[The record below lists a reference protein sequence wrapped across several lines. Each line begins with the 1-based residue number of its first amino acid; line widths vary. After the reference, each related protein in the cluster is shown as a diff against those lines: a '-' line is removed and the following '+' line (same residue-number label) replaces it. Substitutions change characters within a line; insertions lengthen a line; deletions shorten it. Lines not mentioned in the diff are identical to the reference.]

1 MRPPWSMVIFT
12 VLAGAGQGLW
22 VMLILEQWGSFSN
35 QAPATT
41 SDAFLGPSLLAFGL
55 LFAGLISAFFHLG
68 RPSRAWRSASQWR
81 TSWLSREII
90 VMPVV
95 LGLAFVHG
103 LQGVLELPAF
113 FGPIWTVVAPL
124 ALLACLAMWICTAM
138 IYGCLKF
145 LQEWATPWTPVA
157 FILFGLTGGAL
168 FFGLSRA
175 VLPVEGL
182 VVSKLLIGLMLLVS
196 LVVKAIIFKRNAGL
210 RPKST
215 LNSAT
220 GIPGNVRQVTMGIM
234 GGSFNTREFFH
245 GVSLGLMRQLRP
257 TVLMLAFVLPLMMLF
272 VLPLTA
278 FTAGLIA
285 LVHLLGMLAERWL
298 FFAQA
303 NHPQNLYYQRIA

>member
-12 VLAGAGQGLW
+12 VLAGAGQGLL

-303 NHPQNLYYQRIA
+303 

>member
-12 VLAGAGQGLW
+12 VLAGAGQGLL

-234 GGSFNTREFFH
+234 GGS
-245 GVSLGLMRQLRP
+245 
-257 TVLMLAFVLPLMMLF
+257 
-272 VLPLTA
+272 
-278 FTAGLIA
+278 
-285 LVHLLGMLAERWL
+285 
-298 FFAQA
+298 
-303 NHPQNLYYQRIA
+303 

>member
-1 MRPPWSMVIFT
+1 MVIFT
-12 VLAGAGQGLW
+12 VLAGAGQGLL

>member
-12 VLAGAGQGLW
+12 VLAGAGQGLL
-22 VMLILEQWGSFSN
+22 VMLVLEQWGTFSSPP
-35 QAPATT
+35 PATT
-41 SDAFLGPSLLAFGL
+41 SAAFLGLSALAFGL
-55 LFAGLISAFFHLG
+55 LLAGLISAFFHLG
-68 RPSRAWRSASQWR
+68 RPSRAWRSASRWR

-90 VMPVV
+90 VMPMV

-103 LQGVLELPAF
+103 LQDVLGLPEF
-113 FGPIWTVVAPL
+113 FGPLWSLAAPL
-124 ALLACLAMWICTAM
+124 ALLACLVMWICTAM

-157 FILFGLTGGAL
+157 FVLFGLTGGAL
-168 FFGLSRA
+168 LFGLGRSI
-175 VLPVEGL
+175 LPVEGL
-182 VVSKLLIGLMLLVS
+182 VVSKMLIGLMLLAS
-196 LVVKAIIFKRNAGL
+196 LLVKALIFKRNADL

-215 LNSAT
+215 LSSAT

-245 GVSLGLMRQLRP
+245 GVSISLMRQLRP
-257 TVLMLAFVLPLMMLF
+257 TVLMLAFVLPLAMLLL
-272 VLPLTA
+272 LPLTP

-285 LVHLLGMLAERWL
+285 LIHLLGMLAERWL

>member
-12 VLAGAGQGLW
+12 VLAGAGQGLL

-41 SDAFLGPSLLAFGL
+41 SNAFLGPSLLAFGL

-182 VVSKLLIGLMLLVS
+182 GVSKLLIGLMLLVS

>member
-12 VLAGAGQGLW
+12 VLAGAGQGLL
-22 VMLILEQWGSFSN
+22 VMLVLEQWGAFSS

-41 SDAFLGPSLLAFGL
+41 SAAFLGLSALAFGL
-55 LFAGLISAFFHLG
+55 LLAGLISAFFHLG

-90 VMPVV
+90 VMPMV

-103 LQGVLELPAF
+103 LQGVLGLPEF
-113 FGPIWTVVAPL
+113 FGPLWFLVAPL
-124 ALLACLAMWICTAM
+124 ALLACLVMWICTAM

-168 FFGLSRA
+168 LFGLGRSI
-175 VLPVEGL
+175 LPVEGL
-182 VVSKLLIGLMLLVS
+182 VVSKMLIGLMLLVS
-196 LVVKAIIFKRNAGL
+196 LFVKALIFKRNASL
-210 RPKST
+210 RPKSS
-215 LNSAT
+215 LSSAT

-245 GVSLGLMRQLRP
+245 GVSTSLMRQLRP
-257 TVLMLAFVLPLMMLF
+257 TVLMLAFVLPLVMLLL
-272 VLPLTA
+272 LPLTP
-278 FTAGLIA
+278 FTALLIA
-285 LVHLLGMLAERWL
+285 LIHLLGMLAERWL

>member
-12 VLAGAGQGLW
+12 VLAGLGQGLL
-22 VMLILEQWGSFSN
+22 VMLILEQWGSFSS
-35 QAPATT
+35 QAPATD
-41 SDAFLGPSLLAFGL
+41 SLAFLGPSMLAFGL

-95 LGLAFVHG
+95 LGFTFVHG
-103 LQGVLELPAF
+103 LQGVLGLPEI
-113 FGPIWTVVAPL
+113 FGSLWKVVAPL
-124 ALLACLAMWICTAM
+124 ALVACLAMWICTAM

-145 LQEWATPWTPVA
+145 LQEWSTPWTPAA

-168 FFGLSRA
+168 FFGLSRTL
-175 VLPVEGL
+175 LPVEGL
-182 VVSKLLIGLMLLVS
+182 LVSKPLIGLLLLIS
-196 LVVKAIIFKRNAGL
+196 LAVKALIFKRNAGL

-215 LNSAT
+215 LRSAT
-220 GIPGNVRQVTMGIM
+220 GIPGNVRQVSMGIM

-257 TVLMLAFVLPLMMLF
+257 TVLMLAFVLPMVMLF
-272 VLPLTA
+272 VLPLTPL
-278 FTAGLIA
+278 TAGLIA
-285 LVHLLGMLAERWL
+285 LVHLLGMVAERWL

-303 NHPQNLYYQRIA
+303 NHPQNLYYQRIS

>member
-12 VLAGAGQGLW
+12 VLAGAGQGLL

-41 SDAFLGPSLLAFGL
+41 SNAFLGPSLLAFGL

-182 VVSKLLIGLMLLVS
+182 VVSKPLIGLLLLVS
-196 LVVKAIIFKRNAGL
+196 LTVKALVFKRNAEL

-215 LNSAT
+215 LSSAT

-278 FTAGLIA
+278 FTAALIA

>member
-12 VLAGAGQGLW
+12 VLAGAGQGLL
-22 VMLILEQWGSFSN
+22 VMLVLEQWGAFSS

-41 SDAFLGPSLLAFGL
+41 SAAFLGLSALAFGL
-55 LFAGLISAFFHLG
+55 LLAGLISAFFHLG

-90 VMPVV
+90 VMPMV

-103 LQGVLELPAF
+103 LQGVLGLPEF
-113 FGPIWTVVAPL
+113 FGPLWFLVAPL
-124 ALLACLAMWICTAM
+124 ALLACLVMWICTAM

-168 FFGLSRA
+168 LFGLGRSI
-175 VLPVEGL
+175 LPVEGL
-182 VVSKLLIGLMLLVS
+182 VVSKMLIGLMLLVS
-196 LVVKAIIFKRNAGL
+196 LFVKALIFKRNASL
-210 RPKST
+210 RPKSS
-215 LNSAT
+215 LSSAT

-245 GVSLGLMRQLRP
+245 GVSTGLMRQLRP
-257 TVLMLAFVLPLMMLF
+257 TVLMLAFVLPLAMLLL
-272 VLPLTA
+272 LPLTP
-278 FTAGLIA
+278 FTAALIA
-285 LVHLLGMLAERWL
+285 LIHLLGMLAERWL

>member
-12 VLAGAGQGLW
+12 VLAGAGQGLL

-41 SDAFLGPSLLAFGL
+41 SNAFLGPSLLAFGL

-90 VMPVV
+90 VMPMV
-95 LGLAFVHG
+95 LGFAFVHG
-103 LQGVLELPAF
+103 VQGVLELPVF
-113 FGPIWTVVAPL
+113 FGPLWALVAPL

-182 VVSKLLIGLMLLVS
+182 VVSQLLIGLMLLVS

-215 LNSAT
+215 LSSAT

-245 GVSLGLMRQLRP
+245 GVSVSLMRQLRP
-257 TVLMLAFVLPLMMLF
+257 TVLMLAFVLPLVMLF
-272 VLPLTA
+272 VLPLTP
-278 FTAGLIA
+278 FTAGFIA

>member
-12 VLAGAGQGLW
+12 VLAGAGQGLL

-41 SDAFLGPSLLAFGL
+41 SNAFLGPSLLAFGL

-103 LQGVLELPAF
+103 LQGVLELPAY
-113 FGPIWTVVAPL
+113 FGPLWAVVAPL

-168 FFGLSRA
+168 FFGLSRS

-182 VVSKLLIGLMLLVS
+182 VVSKPLIGLLLLVS
-196 LVVKAIIFKRNAGL
+196 LTVKALVFKRNAEL

-215 LNSAT
+215 LSSAT

-245 GVSLGLMRQLRP
+245 GVSHGLMRQLRP
-257 TVLMLAFVLPLMMLF
+257 TVLMLAFVLPLVMLF

-278 FTAGLIA
+278 FTAALIA
-285 LVHLLGMLAERWL
+285 LMHLLGMLAERWL

>member
-12 VLAGAGQGLW
+12 VLAGAGQGLL
-22 VMLILEQWGSFSN
+22 VMLVLEQWGLFASV
-35 QAPATT
+35 APATD
-41 SDAFLGPSLLAFGL
+41 SLAFLAPSVLAFGL
-55 LFAGLISAFFHLG
+55 LLAGLISAFFHLG

-95 LGLAFVHG
+95 LGLAFAHG
-103 LQGVLELPAF
+103 LQGLLGLPTF
-113 FGPIWTVVAPL
+113 FGPLWSLVAPL
-124 ALLACLAMWICTAM
+124 VLLACLVMWVCTAM

-157 FILFGLTGGAL
+157 FILFGITGGAL
-168 FFGLSRA
+168 FFGLSRF
-175 VLPVEGL
+175 VFPVTDL
-182 VVSKLLIGLMLLVS
+182 HVSKPLIGLLLLLS
-196 LVVKAIIFKRNAGL
+196 FGVKALIFKRNAGL
-210 RPKST
+210 RPKSN
-215 LNSAT
+215 LSSAT

-245 GVSLGLMRQLRP
+245 GASLRLLRQLRP
-257 TVLMLAFVLPLMMLF
+257 TVLMLAFVLPLVMLF
-272 VLPLTA
+272 ILPLGPSTA
-278 FTAGLIA
+278 VLIG

>member
-12 VLAGAGQGLW
+12 VLAGAGQGLL

-257 TVLMLAFVLPLMMLF
+257 TVLMLAFVLPLVMLF

-278 FTAGLIA
+278 FTAALIA

>member
-1 MRPPWSMVIFT
+1 MVIFT
-12 VLAGAGQGLW
+12 VLAGAGQGLL

-41 SDAFLGPSLLAFGL
+41 SNAFLGPSLLAFGL

-103 LQGVLELPAF
+103 LQGVLELPAY
-113 FGPIWTVVAPL
+113 FGPLWAVVAPL

-168 FFGLSRA
+168 FFGLSRS

-182 VVSKLLIGLMLLVS
+182 VVSKPLIGLLLLVS
-196 LVVKAIIFKRNAGL
+196 LTVKALVFKRNAEL

-215 LNSAT
+215 LGSAT

-245 GVSLGLMRQLRP
+245 GVSHGLMRQLRP
-257 TVLMLAFVLPLMMLF
+257 TVLMLAFVLPLVMLF

-278 FTAGLIA
+278 FTAALIA

>member
-12 VLAGAGQGLW
+12 VLAGAGQGLL

-41 SDAFLGPSLLAFGL
+41 SNAFLGPSLLAFGL

-103 LQGVLELPAF
+103 LQGVLELPAY
-113 FGPIWTVVAPL
+113 FGPLWAVVAPL

-168 FFGLSRA
+168 FFGLSRS

-182 VVSKLLIGLMLLVS
+182 VVSKPLIGLLLLVS
-196 LVVKAIIFKRNAGL
+196 LTVKALVFKRNAEL

-215 LNSAT
+215 LSSAT

-245 GVSLGLMRQLRP
+245 GVSHGLMRQLRP
-257 TVLMLAFVLPLMMLF
+257 TVLMLAFVLPLVMLF

-278 FTAGLIA
+278 FTAALIA

>member
-12 VLAGAGQGLW
+12 VLAGAGQGLL

-157 FILFGLTGGAL
+157 FILFGRTGGAL

-245 GVSLGLMRQLRP
+245 GVSHGLMRQLRP
-257 TVLMLAFVLPLMMLF
+257 TVLMLAFVLPLVMLF

-278 FTAGLIA
+278 FTAALIA

>member
-12 VLAGAGQGLW
+12 VLAGAGQGLL

-103 LQGVLELPAF
+103 LQGVLELPAY
-113 FGPIWTVVAPL
+113 FGPLWAVVAPL

>member
-12 VLAGAGQGLW
+12 VLAGAGQGLL

-245 GVSLGLMRQLRP
+245 GVSHGLMRQLRP

>member
-12 VLAGAGQGLW
+12 VLAGAGQGLL
-22 VMLILEQWGSFSN
+22 VMLVLEQWGAFSS

-41 SDAFLGPSLLAFGL
+41 SAAFLGLSALAFGL
-55 LFAGLISAFFHLG
+55 LLAGLISAFFHLG

-90 VMPVV
+90 VMPMV

-103 LQGVLELPAF
+103 LQGVLGLPEF
-113 FGPIWTVVAPL
+113 FGPLWFLVAPL
-124 ALLACLAMWICTAM
+124 ALLACLVMWICTAM

-168 FFGLSRA
+168 LFGLGRSI
-175 VLPVEGL
+175 LPVEGL
-182 VVSKLLIGLMLLVS
+182 VVSKMLIGLMLLVS
-196 LVVKAIIFKRNAGL
+196 LFVKALIFKRNASL
-210 RPKST
+210 RPKSS
-215 LNSAT
+215 LSSAT

-245 GVSLGLMRQLRP
+245 GVSTGLMRQLRP
-257 TVLMLAFVLPLMMLF
+257 TVLMLAFVLPLAMLLL
-272 VLPLTA
+272 LPLTP
-278 FTAGLIA
+278 FTALLIA
-285 LVHLLGMLAERWL
+285 LIHLLGMLAERWL

>member
-12 VLAGAGQGLW
+12 VLAGAGQGLL

-41 SDAFLGPSLLAFGL
+41 SNAFLGPSLLAFGL
-55 LFAGLISAFFHLG
+55 LFAGLVSAFFHLG

-90 VMPVV
+90 VMPMV

-103 LQGVLELPAF
+103 IQGVLELPAF
-113 FGPIWTVVAPL
+113 FGPLWALVAPL

-215 LNSAT
+215 LSSAT

-257 TVLMLAFVLPLMMLF
+257 TVLMLAFVLPLVMLF
-272 VLPLTA
+272 VLPLTP

>member
-12 VLAGAGQGLW
+12 VLAGAGQGLL
-22 VMLILEQWGSFSN
+22 VMLVLEQWGTFSSPP
-35 QAPATT
+35 PATT
-41 SDAFLGPSLLAFGL
+41 SAAFLGLSALAFGL
-55 LFAGLISAFFHLG
+55 LLAGLISAFFHLG

-90 VMPVV
+90 VMPMV

-103 LQGVLELPAF
+103 LQGVLRLPEF
-113 FGPIWTVVAPL
+113 FGPLWFLVAPL

-157 FILFGLTGGAL
+157 FVLFGLTGGAL
-168 FFGLSRA
+168 LFGLGRSI
-175 VLPVEGL
+175 LPVEGL
-182 VVSKLLIGLMLLVS
+182 VISKMLIGLLLLASLLV
-196 LVVKAIIFKRNAGL
+196 KAFIFKRNASL

-215 LNSAT
+215 LSSAT

-245 GVSLGLMRQLRP
+245 GVSTSLMRQLRP
-257 TVLMLAFVLPLMMLF
+257 TVLMLAFVLPLAMLLL
-272 VLPLTA
+272 LPLTL
-278 FTAGLIA
+278 FTAVLIA
-285 LVHLLGMLAERWL
+285 LIHLLGMLAERWL